1 MRDEIAQILLGEI
14 DVQITRLESLDKQI
28 PEMVRNAVSAL
39 NVAVKTERESAA
51 KIALTISAAQKQIL
65 AAAQA
70 ASNAELM
77 NMQKRMYKVME
88 EVSLQIREESA
99 APSPSAW
106 KIKVSLALSCVLL
119 LGGLAG
125 SIIGAA
131 RYGKSLALTAEQ
143 AQQLSMGK
151 ALMEILP
158 QLDKA
163 TKDKLVHQL
172 EKNMH

>member
-28 PEMVRNAVSAL
+28 PETVKSAVADL
-39 NVAVKTERESAA
+39 NGAVKAERESAA
-51 KIALTISAAQKQIL
+51 KIALSVSVAQKQIL

-88 EVSLQIREESA
+88 EVSLQIREESVA
-99 APSPSAW
+99 SSPSAW

-125 SIIGAA
+125 IIIGATN
-131 RYGKSLALTAEQ
+131 YPKSITLTALQ

-151 ALMEILP
+151 TLMEVLP

-163 TKDKLVHQL
+163 TKDKLLHQL
-172 EKNMH
+172 EKNQ